1 MAWLRSPVEPG
12 TKSSPDSFLEQTLS
26 SKIIA
31 DNLPAID
38 QLRVLI
44 EVNAP
49 ISLSIIKRARESMC
63 RWRGWFPKISI
74 MSQMLGG

>member
-1 MAWLRSPVEPG
+1 MAWLRSPVDSEA
-12 TKSSPDSFLEQTLS
+12 KSGPDGFLEQTLS

-44 EVNAP
+44 EVNAL

-63 RWRGWFPKISI
+63 RWRGWFPKINI